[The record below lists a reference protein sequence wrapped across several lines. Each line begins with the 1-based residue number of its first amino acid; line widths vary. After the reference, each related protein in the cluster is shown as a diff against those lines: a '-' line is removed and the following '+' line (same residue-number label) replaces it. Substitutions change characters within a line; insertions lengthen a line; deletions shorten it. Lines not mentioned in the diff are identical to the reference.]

1 MRRAAAILGGM
12 SAERGA
18 SGRAAPGGVRLREVT
33 AADVPAVV
41 ELVREVLAEF
51 GLEFGVGSPTDE
63 EVMALPGSYQAGGGL
78 FWVVEDE
85 RGALLGTCGI
95 HPLGPDTMELRKMY
109 LRPAA
114 RGRGVGRLLLDEA
127 IAAARAR
134 GARRMVLD
142 TIERMEGARRLYE
155 RTGFVRDD
163 DQIRGAR
170 CTVGYRLDL

>member
-95 HPLGPDTMELRKMY
+95 HPLGPDTMEPRQMY

-114 RGRGVGRLLLDEA
+114 PG
-127 IAAARAR
+127 R